1 METFTFKDVLNA
13 SLMSVERASSIPV
26 ADIVVSVFISLVC
39 ASLAFY
45 VYKNT
50 FQGVLY
56 QKTYGVS
63 IVLVSLITTVV
74 IMTVS
79 GNLIL
84 SLGMVGALSIVRFRT
99 AIKDPLD
106 IVFMF
111 WAISIGVANGVMA
124 YKISIV
130 SSVLFS
136 VILIVLSRI
145 KSYSSPNVLI
155 ASYDAKFDEELNE
168 VISNHTKSFVVKS
181 KSVSS
186 GVMELVAD
194 VRTRDDARDLTR
206 LLSNHLEVK
215 SFSLINYSN
224 DLSGV

>member
-145 KSYSSPNVLI
+145 KSYSSPNVLV
-155 ASYDAKFDEELNE
+155 ASYMKLFQIILS
-168 VISNHTKSFVVKS
+168 I
-181 KSVSS
+181 
-186 GVMELVAD
+186 
-194 VRTRDDARDLTR
+194 
-206 LLSNHLEVK
+206 LL
-215 SFSLINYSN
+215 
-224 DLSGV
+224 